1 MFAACFHGFGD
12 ALFVAFGC
20 LVGLLYLMFSFDW
33 FAGRVWFVFDW
44 FVGLWGGLCLR
55 IFGFGVCCWWFGL
68 WLLWFGGV
76 GCCLLMLDMDTV
88 G

>member
-44 FVGLWGGLCLR
+44 FAACGVVCVCGFLGLGFVVGGL
-55 IFGFGVCCWWFGL
+55 VCGYCGL
-68 WLLWFGGV
+68 V
-76 GCCLLMLDMDTV
+76 V
-88 G
+88 RAVVY